1 MATPQTESTGNGRG
15 MGGVPPTTAAGAAR
29 GSGRAT
35 GRTKAAV
42 VDPPREEQA
51 ERRGSA
57 SQHAGSQAAEILAP
71 EAGLAALDPVSFSK
85 ALGRLGTEVARR
97 PLPTLAAVARAGT
110 GLGLTGLAA
119 AGRAVGLKTPGPLPP
134 AAKDKRF
141 ADKTWED
148 NAAFFATGQA
158 YRLWSRLVDDLL
170 ALAELEEPWN
180 GKATF
185 ALRALVDAV
194 APTNFLAT
202 NPAALKRAFE
212 TGGVSLMRGFRNFMT
227 DLTTN
232 GGLPRKVDRS
242 AFTVGKNVA
251 ATSGK
256 VVFRNDLM
264 ELIQYAPQTDTTY
277 SIPLL
282 SSPPWINKYYIMDLA
297 PGRSFVEWAVQ
308 HGHTVFQISYR
319 NPDASMGHVRL
330 DDYLLDGPRT
340 ALDVINDITG
350 SEKVNMVGL
359 CLGGSLTAMLL
370 AYLAAKGDN
379 RINSAT
385 LLNTL
390 VDFSEPGTLGTFSD
404 PESVARL
411 EKKMERLGYLD
422 SNEMSRTFDFMR
434 ANDLIWSY
442 VASSWLMGEDPPAF
456 DILAWNDDGTRM
468 PAAMHSF
475 YLRACYIENQLARGV
490 MTLDD
495 TPLDLGQIKSDTY
508 VLSAKEDH
516 IAPWKSAYKTTQLLP
531 GNVRFTLSS
540 SGHIAG
546 IVNPPSPKA
555 IHWTNSNNP
564 RDPQAWLAKAT
575 EHKGSWWEDWTAW
588 IAERAGAKRD
598 APPMG
603 SATHQPVGD
612 APGKYVL
619 G

>member
-1 MATPQTESTGNGRG
+1 MATPQTDGNGN
-15 MGGVPPTTAAGAAR
+15 GA
-29 GSGRAT
+29 SRAT
-35 GRTKAAV
+35 GKTKAAV
-42 VDPPREEQA
+42 IDAPFGEQG

-57 SQHAGSQAAEILAP
+57 SQQAGAQAAEILAP
-71 EAGLAALDPVSFSK
+71 ETGLAALDPVSFSK
-85 ALGRLGTEVARR
+85 ALGRFGSEVARR
-97 PLPTLAAVARAGT
+97 PLPTLAAVARCTT
-110 GLGLTGLAA
+110 GLGLTGIAA
-119 AGRAVGLKTPGPLPP
+119 AGRAVGLKTPGALPP
-134 AAKDKRF
+134 AGKDKRF
-141 ADKTWED
+141 ADKAWEE

-185 ALRALVDAV
+185 ALRAMVDALS
-194 APTNFLAT
+194 PTNFFAT

-212 TGGVSLMRGFRNFMT
+212 TGGVSLMRGFRNFTT

-242 AFTVGKNVA
+242 AFTVGKNIA
-251 ATSGK
+251 ATPGK

-264 ELIQYAPQTDTTY
+264 ELIQYDSQTEQTY

-319 NPDASMGHVRL
+319 NADETMGNVRL

-340 ALDVINDITG
+340 AIDVINDITG
-350 SEKVNMVGL
+350 SEKVNMAGL
-359 CLGGSLTAMLL
+359 CLGGSLTGMLL
-370 AYLAAKGDN
+370 AYMAAKGDN
-379 RINSAT
+379 RVNSAT
-385 LLNTL
+385 LLNTML
-390 VDFSEPGTLGTFSD
+390 DFSNPGGLGNFTD
-404 PESVARL
+404 PESVTRL
-411 EKKMERLGYLD
+411 EAKMAKKGYLD
-422 SNEMSRTFDFMR
+422 SNEMARTFDLMR
-434 ANDLIWSY
+434 ANDLIWNY
-442 VASSWLMGEDPPAF
+442 VASNWLMGEDPPAF
-456 DILAWNDDGTRM
+456 DILAWNEDGTRM

-475 YLRACYIENQLARGV
+475 YLRSCYIENQLARGA
-490 MTLDD
+490 MTLAD
-495 TPLDLGQIKSDTY
+495 TPLDLGAVKADTY

-516 IAPWKSAYKTTQLLP
+516 IALWTTAYKTTQLLA

-555 IHWTNSNNP
+555 VHWTNPNNP
-564 RDPQAWLAKAT
+564 SDPKAWLAAAT

-588 IAERAGAKRD
+588 IAERAGDKRK
-598 APPMG
+598 PPALG
-603 SATHQPVGD
+603 SATYQPVGD

>member
-1 MATPQTESTGNGRG
+1 MATPQSEGTGNGRG
-15 MGGVPPTTAAGAAR
+15 GT
-29 GSGRAT
+29 T
-35 GRTKAAV
+35 GRTRAAV
-42 VDPPREEQA
+42 IDPPADQA
-51 ERRGSA
+51 TERRGSA
-57 SQHAGSQAAEILAP
+57 SHHAGAQAAEILAP
-71 EAGLAALDPVSFSK
+71 ETGLAAIDPVSFGK
-85 ALGRLGTEVARR
+85 ALTRFGTEVARR
-97 PLPTLAAVARAGT
+97 PLPTIAAVARCGT

-134 AAKDKRF
+134 AVKDKRF
-141 ADKTWED
+141 ADKAWEE

-158 YRLWSRLVDDLL
+158 YRLVGRLVDDLV

-180 GKATF
+180 GKASF
-185 ALRALVDAV
+185 ALRGMVDAL

-242 AFTVGKNVA
+242 AFTVGKNLA
-251 ATSGK
+251 ATPGK

-264 ELIQYAPQTDTTY
+264 ELIQYAAQTETTY
-277 SIPLL
+277 EVPLL
-282 SSPPWINKYYIMDLA
+282 FSPPWINKYYIMDLA
-297 PGRSFVEWAVQ
+297 PGRSFAEWAVQ

-319 NPDASMGHVRL
+319 NPDATMGGVRL

-350 SEKVNMVGL
+350 SDRVNMVGL

-379 RINSAT
+379 RVNSAT

-390 VDFSEPGTLGTFSD
+390 VDFSEPGTLGNFSD
-404 PESVARL
+404 PESVARI
-411 EKKMERLGYLD
+411 EVKMAKRGFLD
-422 SNEMSRTFDFMR
+422 SNEMSRTFDFLR

-456 DILAWNDDGTRM
+456 DILAWNEDGTRM

-490 MTLDD
+490 MTLAD
-495 TPLDLGQIKSDTY
+495 TRLDLGQVKADTY

-516 IAPWKSAYKTTQLLP
+516 IAPWASAYKTTQLLP
-531 GNVRFTLSS
+531 GDVRFTLSS
-540 SGHIAG
+540 
-546 IVNPPSPKA
+546 
-555 IHWTNSNNP
+555 
-564 RDPQAWLAKAT
+564 
-575 EHKGSWWEDWTAW
+575 
-588 IAERAGAKRD
+588 
-598 APPMG
+598 
-603 SATHQPVGD
+603 
-612 APGKYVL
+612 
-619 G
+619 

>member
-1 MATPQTESTGNGRG
+1 MATPQTESTGNGRSR
-15 MGGVPPTTAAGAAR
+15 T
-29 GSGRAT
+29 T

-42 VDPPREEQA
+42 VAPPSEEQA

-57 SQHAGSQAAEILAP
+57 SQHAGTQAAEILAP

-85 ALGRLGTEVARR
+85 ALGRFGTEVARR
-97 PLPTLAAVARAGT
+97 PLPTLAAVARCGT

-134 AAKDKRF
+134 PTGKDKRF
-141 ADKTWED
+141 ADKAWED

-158 YRLWSRLVDDLL
+158 YRLWARLVDDLL

-185 ALRALVDAV
+185 ALRAFVDAL

-242 AFTVGKNVA
+242 AFTVGKNIA
-251 ATSGK
+251 ATPGQ

-264 ELIQYAPQTDTTY
+264 ELIQYAPQTETTY
-277 SIPLL
+277 EIPLL

-319 NPDASMGHVRL
+319 NPDAGMGHVRL

-340 ALDVINDITG
+340 ALDVVNDITG

-370 AYLAAKGDN
+370 AYMAAKGDN

-390 VDFSEPGTLGTFSD
+390 VDFSEPGILGAFSD
-404 PESVARL
+404 PESVARI

-475 YLRACYIENQLARGV
+475 YLRACYIENQLARGG
-490 MTLDD
+490 MTLAD
-495 TPLDLGQIKSDTY
+495 TPLDLGQIKSDVY

-516 IAPWKSAYKTTQLLP
+516 IAPWKAAYKTTQLLP
-531 GNVRFTLSS
+531 GNLRYTLSS

-555 IHWTNSNNP
+555 VHWTNTNNP
-564 RDPQAWLAKAT
+564 PDPQAWLADAT

-603 SATHQPVGD
+603 SSAHPPVGD

>member
-1 MATPQTESTGNGRG
+1 MATPQTEGNGNGRARG
-15 MGGVPPTTAAGAAR
+15 PGGVPPTKAAG
-29 GSGRAT
+29 AT

-42 VDPPREEQA
+42 IGAPPSVEQA

-57 SQHAGSQAAEILAP
+57 SQHAGAQAAEVLAP
-71 EAGLAALDPVSFSK
+71 ESGLAALDPVSFSK
-85 ALGRLGTEVARR
+85 ALGRFGTEVARR
-97 PLPTLAAVARAGT
+97 PLPTLAAMTRCGT

-119 AGRAVGLKTPGPLPP
+119 AGRAVGLKTPGALPP
-134 AAKDKRF
+134 PGKDKRF
-141 ADKTWED
+141 ADKAWEE

-185 ALRALVDAV
+185 ALRALVDAL

-212 TGGVSLMRGFRNFMT
+212 TGGVSLMRGFRNFTT

-242 AFTVGKNVA
+242 AFTIGKNIA
-251 ATSGK
+251 ATKGL

-264 ELIQYAPQTDTTY
+264 ELMQYAPQTETTY
-277 SIPLL
+277 SVPLL

-319 NPDASMGHVRL
+319 NPDATMGHVRL

-359 CLGGSLTAMLL
+359 CLGGSLTAMTL

-385 LLNTL
+385 MLNTL

-411 EKKMERLGYLD
+411 EKKMEKQGYLD
-422 SNEMSRTFDFMR
+422 SNEMSRTFDLMR

-490 MTLDD
+490 MTLAD
-495 TPLDLGQIKSDTY
+495 TPLDLGQIKADTY

-516 IAPWKSAYKTTQLLP
+516 IAPWMSTYKTTQLLP

-555 IHWTNSNNP
+555 VHWTNPSTP
-564 RDPQAWLAKAT
+564 PDAKAWLAGAT
-575 EHKGSWWEDWTAW
+575 EHKASWWEDWTAW
-588 IAERAGAKRD
+588 IGERAGDKRT
-598 APPMG
+598 PPALG
-603 SATHQPVGD
+603 SATYAPVGD